1 MCVCVRETSNEEEVF
16 DLKESKESHGSVW
29 KQEREKGKSYD
40 YNLKSNNNC
49 NRKYFIR
56 MNGSKIVK
64 KKLKKLFWDLVLYPK
79 SLLSQR
85 AMFVA

>member
-16 DLKESKESHGSVW
+16 DLKESNEPHGSIW

-40 YNLKSNNNC
+40 YKLKSNNNY

-64 KKLKKLFWDLVLYPK
+64 
-79 SLLSQR
+79 
-85 AMFVA
+85 